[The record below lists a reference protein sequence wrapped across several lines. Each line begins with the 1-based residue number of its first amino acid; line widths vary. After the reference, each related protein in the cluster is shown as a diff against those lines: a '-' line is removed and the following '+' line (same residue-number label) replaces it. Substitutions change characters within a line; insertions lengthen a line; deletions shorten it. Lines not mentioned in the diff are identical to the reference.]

1 MHRSLDRP
9 EEWQE
14 KWQMQTP
21 RILRPTPSHWQGA
34 WQERNFQPPILPF
47 PSTQSQLTQMPGKL
61 VECSRSSVKREKQS
75 HQHQTFLWILSNPS
89 TAVTTPFQRCYLCH
103 VLQMN
108 GLWRQRLHI
117 SWSSRGSH
125 CIAGPNTIPIAPED
139 NKSSCG
145 RQLITILYPSN
156 I

>member
-34 WQERNFQPPILPF
+34 WQERNFQPPLLPF
-47 PSTQSQLTQMPGKL
+47 PSTPLPLHSSTQSQLTQMPGKL

-75 HQHQTFLWILSNPS
+75 HQLQTFLWILSNPS

-108 GLWRQRLHI
+108 GLWWQRLLI

-125 CIAGPNTIPIAPED
+125 CIGPNTIPIAPED
-139 NKSSCG
+139 N
-145 RQLITILYPSN
+145 
-156 I
+156 